1 MRDQELIGLYEAYQQ
16 VHTQQRVINEEVEI
30 ASHYF
35 CEMGLN
41 EIGVEILIEELGV
54 EEFAE
59 FVYDISEDYYLTEAR
74 AGGVKIEPVT
84 TKGKR
89 FADPKKIS
97 KSSLAR
103 LRAQKEKERGEET
116 SERPSGMK
124 AALQRQDAMVSASK
138 QQPKKKG
145 LLDRVA
151 GAVLQGIER
160 HKAATDGMGAAT
172 RETAGKIGK
181 AAGEFRRGLMN
192 SYDNWVGQLISDG
205 YDLSNW
211 TDEGLFEYYEQ
222 LCEESLEK
230 GQSPTPGGMIKPKKP
245 VTSAIPPLPRK
256 GTQVNTGYKESYDE
270 PNVLGNIINAG
281 AGAVKKPIADF
292 ANRKVGGIPGALG
305 IPGRIAGQ
313 KVDQTAQ
320 QLKDKDFGGAL
331 KTVTGG
337 VRSLMQSYDLYD
349 TILEYLISEGYADTN
364 ENALVIMANMSEEWR
379 ESIVEDEYKGDPRK
393 IPTENGGSS
402 SVGPKPK
409 DKLVAPPIPVLPPPT
424 RNDRTYGGP
433 APSIGG
439 GSIRSIPSP
448 PSVGGGSIRSMPSP
462 PSGPRGREFGHGNGG
477 TKYTTPTKDGSAG
490 SITLNKNKPGDDFI
504 GPTVSSGGNTY
515 GIPNPKFG
523 RPQR

>member
-16 VHTQQRVINEEVEI
+16 VHTQQRLINEEVEI

-74 AGGVKIEPVT
+74 AAKKRTGGKSYAEVKAEIDNKE
-84 TKGKR
+84 
-89 FADPKKIS
+89 AAKK
-97 KSSLAR
+97 KV
-103 LRAQKEKERGEET
+103 KDEKQ
-116 SERPSGMK
+116 S
-124 AALQRQDAMVSASK
+124 AAVAAAAN

-145 LLDRVA
+145 LLGRVA
-151 GAVLQGIER
+151 DAVAAGIDR
-160 HKAATDGMGAAT
+160 HNYAMKAS
-172 RETAGKIGK
+172 EKTAGKIGK
-181 AAGEFRRGLMN
+181 AAREFRRGLMS

-222 LCEESLEK
+222 LCEKSVEI
-230 GQSPTPGGMIKPKKP
+230 GQSPTPGGMNKPKKP
-245 VTSAIPPLPRK
+245 VTSAIPPLPRR
-256 GTQVNTGYKESYDE
+256 GTPVNTGYKESYDE
-270 PNVLGNIINAG
+270 PNVLGKFIDAG
-281 AGAVKKPIADF
+281 AGAVKKPIENF

-349 TILEYLISEGYADTN
+349 TILEYLITEGYADTN

-379 ESIVEDEYKGDPRK
+379 EEIINEAAADQSDNQIEKGVKTTYKAQGVLVNHRSPGLNRVPYADRKAKVKRMEARLKTRRDDLFGERNRREDETRAEMKRK
-393 IPTENGGSS
+393 
-402 SVGPKPK
+402 
-409 DKLVAPPIPVLPPPT
+409 
-424 RNDRTYGGP
+424 YG
-433 APSIGG
+433 
-439 GSIRSIPSP
+439 
-448 PSVGGGSIRSMPSP
+448 
-462 PSGPRGREFGHGNGG
+462 
-477 TKYTTPTKDGSAG
+477 
-490 SITLNKNKPGDDFI
+490 L
-504 GPTVSSGGNTY
+504 
-515 GIPNPKFG
+515 
-523 RPQR
+523 

>member
-54 EEFAE
+54 EEFVD

-84 TKGKR
+84 TKGKP
-89 FADPKKIS
+89 FKGGKPTG
-97 KSSLAR
+97 KSLER
-103 LRAQKEKERGEET
+103 LRNKKKERQEGEA

-124 AALQRQDAMVSASK
+124 ASLQRQDAMVSASK

-151 GAVLQGIER
+151 GAVLKGIER

-181 AAGEFRRGLMN
+181 AAGEFRRGLMS

-230 GQSPTPGGMIKPKKP
+230 GQSPTPGGKKP
-245 VTSAIPPLPRK
+245 ATSAIPPKPPK
-256 GTQVNTGYKESYDE
+256 GTPVNTGYKESYDI
-270 PNVLGNIINAG
+270 V
-281 AGAVKKPIADF
+281 F
-292 ANRKVGGIPGALG
+292 
-305 IPGRIAGQ
+305 
-313 KVDQTAQ
+313 
-320 QLKDKDFGGAL
+320 
-331 KTVTGG
+331 
-337 VRSLMQSYDLYD
+337 
-349 TILEYLISEGYADTN
+349 EYLISEGYADTN

-379 ESIVEDEYKGDPRK
+379 EEIINEAAADQSDKQIEKGVKTTYRAQNVLDNLHQGRSKGLNKLPRGEREEKTKRMRGRLKTRRDDLFGERNRREDETRAEMKRK
-393 IPTENGGSS
+393 
-402 SVGPKPK
+402 
-409 DKLVAPPIPVLPPPT
+409 
-424 RNDRTYGGP
+424 YG
-433 APSIGG
+433 
-439 GSIRSIPSP
+439 
-448 PSVGGGSIRSMPSP
+448 
-462 PSGPRGREFGHGNGG
+462 
-477 TKYTTPTKDGSAG
+477 
-490 SITLNKNKPGDDFI
+490 L
-504 GPTVSSGGNTY
+504 
-515 GIPNPKFG
+515 
-523 RPQR
+523 

>member
-103 LRAQKEKERGEET
+103 LRAQKEKERAGEA

-211 TDEGLFEYYEQ
+211 TDDGLFEYYEQ

-230 GQSPTPGGMIKPKKP
+230 GQSPTPGGIIKPKKTP
-245 VTSAIPPLPRK
+245 VIPPRPPK
-256 GTQVNTGYKESYDE
+256 GTPVNTGYKEAYD
-270 PNVLGNIINAG
+270 IIF
-281 AGAVKKPIADF
+281 D
-292 ANRKVGGIPGALG
+292 
-305 IPGRIAGQ
+305 
-313 KVDQTAQ
+313 
-320 QLKDKDFGGAL
+320 
-331 KTVTGG
+331 
-337 VRSLMQSYDLYD
+337 
-349 TILEYLISEGYADTN
+349 YLISEGYADT
-364 ENALVIMANMSEEWR
+364 EDSALAIMANMSEEWR
-379 ESIVEDEYKGDPRK
+379 DDIIEYSFPLKKSELATVEKIRKRLDDDERPGSKKNSNPELPIERTSRK
-393 IPTENGGSS
+393 
-402 SVGPKPK
+402 
-409 DKLVAPPIPVLPPPT
+409 
-424 RNDRTYGGP
+424 RN
-433 APSIGG
+433 
-439 GSIRSIPSP
+439 
-448 PSVGGGSIRSMPSP
+448 
-462 PSGPRGREFGHGNGG
+462 
-477 TKYTTPTKDGSAG
+477 
-490 SITLNKNKPGDDFI
+490 
-504 GPTVSSGGNTY
+504 
-515 GIPNPKFG
+515 PNLRKVDY
-523 RPQR
+523 R

>member
-16 VHTQQRVINEEVEI
+16 VHTQQQVINEEVEI

-84 TKGKR
+84 TKGKQ
-89 FADPKKIS
+89 FKGGKPTG
-97 KSSLAR
+97 KSLER
-103 LRAQKEKERGEET
+103 LRNKKKERQEGEA

-151 GAVLQGIER
+151 GAVLKGIER

-181 AAGEFRRGLMN
+181 AAGEFRRGLMS

-230 GQSPTPGGMIKPKKP
+230 GQSPTPGGITPKKP
-245 VTSAIPPLPRK
+245 VTSAIPPKPPK
-256 GTQVNTGYKESYDE
+256 GTPVNTGYKESYDI
-270 PNVLGNIINAG
+270 V
-281 AGAVKKPIADF
+281 F
-292 ANRKVGGIPGALG
+292 
-305 IPGRIAGQ
+305 
-313 KVDQTAQ
+313 
-320 QLKDKDFGGAL
+320 
-331 KTVTGG
+331 
-337 VRSLMQSYDLYD
+337 
-349 TILEYLISEGYADTN
+349 EYLISEGYADTN

-379 ESIVEDEYKGDPRK
+379 EEIINEAAADQSDKQIEKGVKTTYKAGNVLDNLHQGRSKGLNKLPRGEREEKTKRMRGRLKTRRDDLFGERNRREDETRAEMKRK
-393 IPTENGGSS
+393 
-402 SVGPKPK
+402 
-409 DKLVAPPIPVLPPPT
+409 
-424 RNDRTYGGP
+424 YG
-433 APSIGG
+433 
-439 GSIRSIPSP
+439 
-448 PSVGGGSIRSMPSP
+448 
-462 PSGPRGREFGHGNGG
+462 
-477 TKYTTPTKDGSAG
+477 
-490 SITLNKNKPGDDFI
+490 L
-504 GPTVSSGGNTY
+504 
-515 GIPNPKFG
+515 
-523 RPQR
+523 

>member
-16 VHTQQRVINEEVEI
+16 VHTQQRLVNEEVEI

-84 TKGKR
+84 TKGKQ
-89 FADPKKIS
+89 FKGGKPTG
-97 KSSLAR
+97 KSLER
-103 LRAQKEKERGEET
+103 LRNKKKERQEGEA

-151 GAVLQGIER
+151 GAVLKGIER

-181 AAGEFRRGLMN
+181 AAGEFRRGLMS

-222 LCEESLEK
+222 LCEESEEI
-230 GQSPTPGGMIKPKKP
+230 GQSRTPGGITPKKKP
-245 VTSAIPPLPRK
+245 SPTTINGTPAIPPLPRK
-256 GTQVNTGYKESYDE
+256 GTPITPYRESYDI
-270 PNVLGNIINAG
+270 V
-281 AGAVKKPIADF
+281 F
-292 ANRKVGGIPGALG
+292 
-305 IPGRIAGQ
+305 
-313 KVDQTAQ
+313 
-320 QLKDKDFGGAL
+320 
-331 KTVTGG
+331 
-337 VRSLMQSYDLYD
+337 
-349 TILEYLISEGYADTN
+349 EYLISEGYADTN
-364 ENALVIMANMSEEWR
+364 ENALAIMANMSEDWR
-379 ESIVEDEYKGDPRK
+379 QSIVEETLDE
-393 IPTENGGSS
+393 
-402 SVGPKPK
+402 
-409 DKLVAPPIPVLPPPT
+409 
-424 RNDRTYGGP
+424 RNRGEEGMSDR
-433 APSIGG
+433 
-439 GSIRSIPSP
+439 
-448 PSVGGGSIRSMPSP
+448 
-462 PSGPRGREFGHGNGG
+462 E
-477 TKYTTPTKDGSAG
+477 
-490 SITLNKNKPGDDFI
+490 
-504 GPTVSSGGNTY
+504 VSRRRNLGGNTRSEVSSSSL
-515 GIPNPKFG
+515 GDHGPQGAIQKFHNVKSKQRKEIHKTSRGLRGDTGESGGKG
-523 RPQR
+523 RYEANKDHKDGYPSITKRGQGPS

>member
-16 VHTQQRVINEEVEI
+16 VHTQQQVINEEVEI

-41 EIGVEILIEELGV
+41 EIGVQILIEELGV
-54 EEFAE
+54 EEFVD
-59 FVYDISEDYYLTEAR
+59 FVYNISEDYYLTEAR
-74 AGGVKIEPVT
+74 ARGRKIEPVT
-84 TKGKR
+84 TKGKQ
-89 FADPKKIS
+89 FVDPTKIS

-103 LRAQKEKERGEET
+103 LRAQKEKERAGEA

-138 QQPKKKG
+138 QQPKRKG
-145 LLDRVA
+145 FLDSIAGVA
-151 GAVLQGIER
+151 LQALKR
-160 HKAATDGMGAAT
+160 HNDATDGIGAAT

-181 AAGEFRRGLMN
+181 AAGEFRRGLMS

-222 LCEESLEK
+222 LCEESLER
-230 GQSPTPGGMIKPKKP
+230 GQSPTPGGKKP
-245 VTSAIPPLPRK
+245 VTSAIPPKPPK
-256 GTQVNTGYKESYDE
+256 GTPVNTGYKESYDE
-270 PNVLGNIINAG
+270 PNVLGKFIDAG
-281 AGAVKKPIADF
+281 AGAVKKPIENF

-349 TILEYLISEGYADTN
+349 TILEYLITEGYADTN
-364 ENALVIMANMSEEWR
+364 ENALVIMANMSEDWKQ
-379 ESIVEDEYKGDPRK
+379 SIVEAAADQSDEQIAKGVKTTYRAQNVLGNLHQGRSK
-393 IPTENGGSS
+393 GLN
-402 SVGPKPK
+402 
-409 DKLVAPPIPVLPPPT
+409 KL
-424 RNDRTYGGP
+424 
-433 APSIGG
+433 
-439 GSIRSIPSP
+439 
-448 PSVGGGSIRSMPSP
+448 
-462 PSGPRGREFGHGNGG
+462 PRGEREEKTKRMEARLKTRRDDLFGERNRREDE
-477 TKYTTPTKDGSAG
+477 TRAEMKRKYG
-490 SITLNKNKPGDDFI
+490 L
-504 GPTVSSGGNTY
+504 
-515 GIPNPKFG
+515 
-523 RPQR
+523 

>member
-84 TKGKR
+84 TKGKQ
-89 FADPKKIS
+89 FKGGKPTG
-97 KSSLAR
+97 KSLER
-103 LRAQKEKERGEET
+103 LRNKKKERQEGEA

-151 GAVLQGIER
+151 GAVLKGIER

-181 AAGEFRRGLMN
+181 AAGEFRRGLMS

-230 GQSPTPGGMIKPKKP
+230 GQSPTPGGITPKKP
-245 VTSAIPPLPRK
+245 VTSAIPPKPPK
-256 GTQVNTGYKESYDE
+256 GTPVNTGYKESYDI
-270 PNVLGNIINAG
+270 V
-281 AGAVKKPIADF
+281 F
-292 ANRKVGGIPGALG
+292 
-305 IPGRIAGQ
+305 
-313 KVDQTAQ
+313 
-320 QLKDKDFGGAL
+320 
-331 KTVTGG
+331 
-337 VRSLMQSYDLYD
+337 
-349 TILEYLISEGYADTN
+349 EYLISEGYADTN

-379 ESIVEDEYKGDPRK
+379 EEIINEAAADQSDKQIEKGVKTTYRAQNVLDNLHQGRSKGLNKLPRGEREEKTKRMRGRLKTRRDDLFGERNRREDETRAEMKRK
-393 IPTENGGSS
+393 
-402 SVGPKPK
+402 
-409 DKLVAPPIPVLPPPT
+409 
-424 RNDRTYGGP
+424 YG
-433 APSIGG
+433 
-439 GSIRSIPSP
+439 
-448 PSVGGGSIRSMPSP
+448 
-462 PSGPRGREFGHGNGG
+462 
-477 TKYTTPTKDGSAG
+477 
-490 SITLNKNKPGDDFI
+490 L
-504 GPTVSSGGNTY
+504 
-515 GIPNPKFG
+515 
-523 RPQR
+523 